1 MSEIPA
7 YTTRE
12 IIKKVEGCAIFTV
25 PNDVDH
31 SLIDTLTAQVCQY
44 AATHAL
50 CGLIVDFSSLKA
62 ANNHL
67 IQSLIRLAQAIELLG
82 IPVRLT
88 GIPAGIASA
97 LALMDTDIGD
107 IEIRTTIE
115 RCLAELRPDRTG
127 RPA

>member
-12 IIKKVEGCAIFTV
+12 IIKNVEGCAIFTV
-25 PNDVDH
+25 PNDVDQ
-31 SLIDTLTAQVCQY
+31 SLIDTLTAQICQY

-62 ANNHL
+62 ANSRL
-67 IQSLIRLAQAIELLG
+67 IQSLARLVQAIELLG

-97 LALMDTDIGD
+97 LALMDTDIDG
-107 IEIRTTIE
+107 IEIRSTID
-115 RCLAELRPDRTG
+115 RCLAELRPGSAG